1 LLLGGEPVEAANL
14 GEERL
19 GAWRDRPRVAWPGQ
33 ARLKIRSVSTSKG
46 SVTSCSIGAKSG
58 WATEPMNPA
67 PPVTSTRSARL
78 ALVSAPPIAASHVV
92 A

>member
-1 LLLGGEPVEAANL
+1 MAGSPASSLA
-14 GEERL
+14 
-19 GAWRDRPRVAWPGQ
+19 GQ
-33 ARLKIRSVSTSKG
+33 ARFKIRSASTSKG